1 MGMPAQDVVAAVDA
15 LSEAG
20 FDVVVAGG
28 WGIDAL
34 LGRQTRRH
42 SDLDLLVAGGRSAVQ
57 AAAAVLAEL
66 GYRVVDDHAE
76 GGHWMPVFVVVRTD
90 SGRTIELLPIDSRP
104 EAVTGT
110 LAGRSLRC
118 LSAEKQ
124 LEYHRGYRPTR
135 EDRKDVERLTRH
147 LQRTAAGSRPA

>member
-1 MGMPAQDVVAAVDA
+1 MPAQDVVAAIEA

-20 FDVVVAGG
+20 LDVVVAGG

-42 SDLDLLVAGGRSAVQ
+42 TDLDLLVTGGLPAVRT
-57 AAAAVLAEL
+57 AADVLAER
-66 GYRVVDDHAE
+66 GFRVVDDQAE
-76 GGHWMPVFVVVRTD
+76 GGHWMPVYVVVRSD
-90 SGRTIELLPIDSRP
+90 SGRTIELLPADSRP
-104 EAVTGT
+104 DAVTGT
-110 LAGRSLRC
+110 LAGRPVPC

-147 LQRTAAGSRPA
+147 LQSTAAGSRLR